1 MICREYLDNFL
12 LIFLA
17 DLLYTQKFRL
27 SIPAVDSF
35 SLIMSH

>member
-1 MICREYLDNFL
+1 MICREYLNNFL

-27 SIPAVDSF
+27 SIPSVNSF
-35 SLIMSH
+35 SLIMSS

>member
-1 MICREYLDNFL
+1 MICLEYLDNFL

-17 DLLYTQKFRL
+17 DCLYTLKFRL

-35 SLIMSH
+35 SLKMSS

>member
-27 SIPAVDSF
+27 SIPRVNSF
-35 SLIMSH
+35 SLIMSS

>member
-17 DLLYTQKFRL
+17 DLLYTQNFRL
-27 SIPAVDSF
+27 SISTVDSF
-35 SLIMSH
+35 SLIMR

>member
-17 DLLYTQKFRL
+17 DWLYTLKFRF
-27 SIPAVDSF
+27 SILTVDSF
-35 SLIMSH
+35 SLIMSS

>member
-1 MICREYLDNFL
+1 MICCEYLDNFL

-17 DLLYTQKFRL
+17 DLLCTQKFRL

-35 SLIMSH
+35 SLIMSS

>member
-17 DLLYTQKFRL
+17 DCLYTLKFRL
-27 SIPAVDSF
+27 SILNVDYF
-35 SLIMSH
+35 SLIMSR

>member
-17 DLLYTQKFRL
+17 DFLYTQNFRL
-27 SIPAVDSF
+27 SIPSVDSF
-35 SLIMSH
+35 SLIMR

>member
-27 SIPAVDSF
+27 SILNVNSF
-35 SLIMSH
+35 SLIMSS